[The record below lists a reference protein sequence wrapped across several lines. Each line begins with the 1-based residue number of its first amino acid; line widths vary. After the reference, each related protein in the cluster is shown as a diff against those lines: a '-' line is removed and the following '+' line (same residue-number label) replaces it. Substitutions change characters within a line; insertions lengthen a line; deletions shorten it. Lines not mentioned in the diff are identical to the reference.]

1 MAPKTTDALSGSTF
15 FDRMRVD
22 DIMETAVQVGHAQT
36 KAEVL
41 GSLMIEG
48 FGGVPIVDEKQKL
61 MGIVTEFDLVAA
73 LDSGKRLGNLEA
85 QDLMTR
91 EVIRVS
97 PHMDMRTLIGVLQ
110 TNHLLRVPVV
120 DQDGKLIGI
129 VARRDVVRG
138 YLSAAP

>member
-1 MAPKTTDALSGSTF
+1 
-15 FDRMRVD
+15 
-22 DIMETAVQVGHAQT
+22 
-36 KAEVL
+36 
-41 GSLMIEG
+41 
-48 FGGVPIVDEKQKL
+48 VDEKQKL

-97 PHMDMRTLIGVLQ
+97 PHIDMRTLIGVLQ

>member
-1 MAPKTTDALSGSTF
+1 MAARTTNALSGSTP

-48 FGGVPIVDEKQKL
+48 FGGVPIVDEQQKL

-73 LDSGKRLGNLEA
+73 LDSGKRLDNLEA

-91 EVIRVS
+91 EVIRVV
-97 PHMDMRTLIGVLQ
+97 PHTDMRTLIGVLQ
-110 TNHLLRVPVV
+110 TNHLIRVPVV

>member
-1 MAPKTTDALSGSTF
+1 MAARTTDALSGSTP

-22 DIMETAVQVGHAQT
+22 DIMETAVQVGHAHT

-48 FGGVPIVDEKQKL
+48 FGGVPIVDEQQKL

-73 LDSGKRLGNLEA
+73 LDSGKRLDNLEA

-91 EVIRVS
+91 EVIRVL
-97 PHMDMRTLIGVLQ
+97 PHTDMRTLIGVLQ
-110 TNHLLRVPVV
+110 TNHLIRVPVV